1 MPKTPGPV
9 RVVVVIVVVEMSDI
23 GMGMHIVG
31 GPALVIHIARARAS
45 PCQ

>member
-9 RVVVVIVVVEMSDI
+9 RVVVVVVVEMSDI
-23 GMGMHIVG
+23 GMGVHIVG